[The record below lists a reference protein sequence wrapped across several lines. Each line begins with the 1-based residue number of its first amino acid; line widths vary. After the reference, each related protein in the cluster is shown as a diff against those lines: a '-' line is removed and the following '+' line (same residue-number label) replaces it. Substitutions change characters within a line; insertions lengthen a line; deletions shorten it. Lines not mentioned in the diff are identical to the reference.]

1 MEARLLEK
9 VNSPQDLKKLRLKD
23 LPRLA
28 EELRGFLLESVTKT
42 GGHLSSNLGTVEL
55 AIALHYVFDSPRDRI
70 IWDTG
75 HQAYAHKIL
84 TGRKDLFPTLRQL
97 DGLSGFLKREESEHD
112 IYGAGHASTSIAAA
126 LGFNNADPTHWTI
139 SVIGDGALTG
149 GLAWSA
155 INNVCLA
162 KNKFLVILN
171 DNGMSIDANVG
182 AIARYLSAIKSRPPA
197 RKLNK
202 LLRQTISRLPF
213 GEPTFRNIY
222 NHIKDFIFYFFMPG
236 TKGAIFEELGF
247 SYFGPFNGHDVIGLV
262 RLLSALKKI
271 EDEPLLLHVITKKGK
286 GFKPAEEKPTK
297 WHGVSAG
304 TLLTEE
310 EGEALPAEFQIR
322 STRTFTEIFADTLT
336 ELAASHKDVVA
347 ITAAMPSGTGLT
359 KFAEL
364 YPDRFYDV
372 GISEDFAVVFACGLA
387 LAGKRPV
394 CAIYSTFL
402 QRAFDQL
409 IHDVALQKIPVIF
422 AIDRAGLVGADG
434 ETHQGIFDIGYL
446 RLIPNFVVMTPKDE
460 NELRRMILTAYLYRD
475 GPIAF
480 RYPKDNAVGV
490 EMSRKIEPI
499 PIGSWEEL
507 RAGTDV
513 AIIAVG
519 TLNYE
524 GLKAAEA
531 LAKEGV
537 STAVYNAR
545 FIKPLDEKLLT
556 QILSRFKMVV
566 TFEEHVITGSLG
578 SAVLEFAVSLGK
590 YPLPMMV
597 RMALPDKFIEHGSQP
612 ELRKRY
618 GLTAEDLVKKVIS
631 QIKPTQVEFKIV

>member
-1 MEARLLEK
+1 MEPPLLEK
-9 VNSPQDLKKLRLKD
+9 VNSPEDLKKLKLKE

-28 EELRGFLLESVTKT
+28 EELRAFLLQSVTKT

-55 AIALHYVFDSPRDRI
+55 AIALHYVFDSPQDKI

-75 HQAYAHKIL
+75 HQAYVHKIL
-84 TGRKDLFPTLRQL
+84 TGRKHLFPSLRQL

-126 LGFNNADPTHWTI
+126 LGFNNADCNHWTI

-149 GLAWSA
+149 GLAWTA

-213 GEPTFRNIY
+213 GEPTFKNIY
-222 NHIKDFIFYFFMPG
+222 NHLKDFIFYFFMPG

-262 RLLSALKKI
+262 KLLTALKKI

-286 GFKPAEEKPTK
+286 GFEPAEKKPTK

-310 EGEALPAEFQIR
+310 EGEALPAQTQMR

-336 ELAASHKDVVA
+336 ELAASHKDIVA

-364 YPDRFYDV
+364 FPDRFYDV

-387 LAGKRPV
+387 LSGKRPI

-409 IHDVALQKIPVIF
+409 VHDVGIQKIPVIF

-434 ETHQGIFDIGYL
+434 ETHQGIFDVGYL
-446 RLIPNFVVMTPKDE
+446 RLIPNFVVMIPKDE
-460 NELRRMILTAYLYRD
+460 NELRKMILTAYLYRE

-480 RYPKDNAVGV
+480 RYPRDNALGV
-490 EMSRKIEPI
+490 EISAKLEPI

-507 RAGTDV
+507 RAGKDV
-513 AIIAVG
+513 AIVAAG
-519 TLNYE
+519 PLNYE
-524 GLKAAEA
+524 ALRAAEV

-537 STAVYNAR
+537 SAAVYNAR
-545 FIKPLDEKLLT
+545 FVKPLDENLLAE
-556 QILSRFKMVV
+556 ILSRFKMVA
-566 TFEEHVITGSLG
+566 TLEENVITGSLT
-578 SAVLEFAVSLGK
+578 SAILEFALSLGK
-590 YPLPMMV
+590 HPLPTILP
-597 RMALPDKFIEHGSQP
+597 MALPDKFIEQGSQSQ
-612 ELRKRY
+612 LRKRY
-618 GLTAEDLVKKVIS
+618 GLTADDLVKKVMS
-631 QIKPTQVEFKIV
+631 QLKPAQVEFKVV